1 MKAIIL
7 AAGRGSRM
15 GSLTVDKPKCLIK
28 LAGKSLLQWQLEAL
42 RGAGIEEI
50 GLVRGYMADQISIP
64 EIKYFDN
71 IRWDQTNM
79 VMSLVCAKEWL
90 QSDVCIVSYSD
101 IVYPADTVALLYE
114 TNGKIVITYDNDWLK
129 LWKARFDDPL
139 VDAETFQV
147 DDKGKL
153 LEIGNKAKSID
164 EIKGQYMGL
173 LKITPKGWKIIE
185 NYLSGLTQEEC
196 DRMDM
201 TSLLRRL
208 IQKGVEI
215 NTVLINSGWYEV
227 DNEKDLELYQ
237 SMASKSYGKLW

>member
-15 GSLTVDKPKCLIK
+15 ESLTADKPKCLVE

-42 RGAGIEEI
+42 RGGGIEEI
-50 GLVRGYMADQISIP
+50 SLVKGYLADKLSLSG
-64 EIKYFDN
+64 IKYFLN
-71 IRWDQTNM
+71 KHWDRTNM

-101 IVYPADTVALLYE
+101 IVYSANTVAQLYK
-114 TNGKIVITYDNDWLK
+114 TPGDIVITYDVNWLK
-129 LWKARFDDPL
+129 LWEARFDDPL
-139 VDAETFQV
+139 VDAETFQI

-173 LKITPKGWKIIE
+173 LKISPIGWEIIE
-185 NYLSGLTQEEC
+185 DYLSKLTQEEC
-196 DRMDM
+196 NRLDM
-201 TSLLRRL
+201 TALLKGL
-208 IQKGVEI
+208 IKNEVEI
-215 NTVLINSGWYEV
+215 NTAPINSVWYEV
-227 DNEKDLELYQ
+227 DNENDLKLYQ
-237 SMASKSYGKLW
+237 SLNLGIE